1 MKKVM
6 CLLAIMFMIA
16 NTSAQTRVIAHRGF
30 WKTQGSAQNSIT
42 SLLKADSIG
51 CYGSEFDVWLTKDNG
66 LVVSHDGIIQGHK
79 VEESTLKELTGLW
92 LANGECVPSLKE
104 LLETAKR
111 KTSLKL
117 VLELKAHSKPEREI
131 KAVEEIVSM
140 IKKMGLEPRMIY
152 ITFSS
157 HALKE
162 LIRQAPTSTPVYY
175 LKGDLSPQQLK
186 ELGSAGPDYHFSEF
200 YRYTDWIES
209 CHALGLKV
217 NVWTV
222 NKKEEMQYFWDKVDF
237 ITTDEPLGLLK
248 DIMKVK

>member
-1 MKKVM
+1 M

-186 ELGSAGPDYHFSEF
+186 ELDRKS
-200 YRYTDWIES
+200 
-209 CHALGLKV
+209 V
-217 NVWTV
+217 V
-222 NKKEEMQYFWDKVDF
+222 
-237 ITTDEPLGLLK
+237 
-248 DIMKVK
+248 

>member
-186 ELGSAGPDYHFSEF
+186 ELGSAGPD
-200 YRYTDWIES
+200 
-209 CHALGLKV
+209 
-217 NVWTV
+217 
-222 NKKEEMQYFWDKVDF
+222 FWDKVDF

>member
-140 IKKMGLEPRMIY
+140 IKKMVKSAKRVTINAFLEAAM
-152 ITFSS
+152 
-157 HALKE
+157 A
-162 LIRQAPTSTPVYY
+162 
-175 LKGDLSPQQLK
+175 
-186 ELGSAGPDYHFSEF
+186 AGF
-200 YRYTDWIES
+200 
-209 CHALGLKV
+209 V
-217 NVWTV
+217 
-222 NKKEEMQYFWDKVDF
+222 
-237 ITTDEPLGLLK
+237 
-248 DIMKVK
+248 

>member
-1 MKKVM
+1 M
-6 CLLAIMFMIA
+6 CLLVIMFMIA

-162 LIRQAPTSTPVYY
+162 LIRQAPTSFS
-175 LKGDLSPQQLK
+175 DSLSYRSCSLDI
-186 ELGSAGPDYHFSEF
+186 PDFTLDISVSIASIVF
-200 YRYTDWIES
+200 FLAIIL
-209 CHALGLKV
+209 C
-217 NVWTV
+217 
-222 NKKEEMQYFWDKVDF
+222 
-237 ITTDEPLGLLK
+237 LLAY
-248 DIMKVK
+248 V

>member
-1 MKKVM
+1 M

-140 IKKMGLEPRMIY
+140 NKEDGTRTPDDIYHLFVSRIKGTDP
-152 ITFSS
+152 SGS
-157 HALKE
+157 HKHSCILSE
-162 LIRQAPTSTPVYY
+162 GTY
-175 LKGDLSPQQLK
+175 L
-186 ELGSAGPDYHFSEF
+186 H
-200 YRYTDWIES
+200 
-209 CHALGLKV
+209 
-217 NVWTV
+217 N
-222 NKKEEMQYFWDKVDF
+222 N
-237 ITTDEPLGLLK
+237 
-248 DIMKVK
+248 

>member
-1 MKKVM
+1 MVSEWRM
-6 CLLAIMFMIA
+6 R
-16 NTSAQTRVIAHRGF
+16 T
-30 WKTQGSAQNSIT
+30 
-42 SLLKADSIG
+42 LLK
-51 CYGSEFDVWLTKDNG
+51 
-66 LVVSHDGIIQGHK
+66 
-79 VEESTLKELTGLW
+79 
-92 LANGECVPSLKE
+92 
-104 LLETAKR
+104 TAKR

-222 NKKEEMQYFWDKVDF
+222 NKKEDMQYFWDKVDF

>member
-104 LLETAKR
+104 LLETAEV
-111 KTSLKL
+111 L
-117 VLELKAHSKPEREI
+117 VYDRLASCILSER
-131 KAVEEIVSM
+131 
-140 IKKMGLEPRMIY
+140 GLI
-152 ITFSS
+152 
-157 HALKE
+157 
-162 LIRQAPTSTPVYY
+162 ST
-175 LKGDLSPQQLK
+175 
-186 ELGSAGPDYHFSEF
+186 
-200 YRYTDWIES
+200 
-209 CHALGLKV
+209 
-217 NVWTV
+217 
-222 NKKEEMQYFWDKVDF
+222 
-237 ITTDEPLGLLK
+237 TTERIG
-248 DIMKVK
+248 

>member
-104 LLETAKR
+104 LLE
-111 KTSLKL
+111 
-117 VLELKAHSKPEREI
+117 PEREI

-200 YRYTDWIES
+200 YRYTEWIES

-222 NKKEEMQYFWDKVDF
+222 NKKEDMQYIWDKVDF

>member
-1 MKKVM
+1 M

-131 KAVEEIVSM
+131 KAVTRTPDDIYHLFVSR
-140 IKKMGLEPRMIY
+140 IKGTDPSGSHKHSCILSERGLI
-152 ITFSS
+152 
-157 HALKE
+157 
-162 LIRQAPTSTPVYY
+162 ST
-175 LKGDLSPQQLK
+175 
-186 ELGSAGPDYHFSEF
+186 
-200 YRYTDWIES
+200 
-209 CHALGLKV
+209 
-217 NVWTV
+217 
-222 NKKEEMQYFWDKVDF
+222 
-237 ITTDEPLGLLK
+237 TTERIG
-248 DIMKVK
+248 

>member
-104 LLETAKR
+104 LLKTAKR

-140 IKKMGLEPRMIY
+140 IKKMGLEPRMI
-152 ITFSS
+152 
-157 HALKE
+157 
-162 LIRQAPTSTPVYY
+162 YY

-222 NKKEEMQYFWDKVDF
+222 NKKEDMQYFWDKVDF

>member
-92 LANGECVPSLKE
+92 L
-104 LLETAKR
+104 
-111 KTSLKL
+111 
-117 VLELKAHSKPEREI
+117 LELKAHSKPEREI

-222 NKKEEMQYFWDKVDF
+222 NKKEDMQYFWDKVDF

>member
-117 VLELKAHSKPEREI
+117 VLELKAHSKPE
-131 KAVEEIVSM
+131 
-140 IKKMGLEPRMIY
+140 
-152 ITFSS
+152 
-157 HALKE
+157 

-222 NKKEEMQYFWDKVDF
+222 NKKEDMQYFWDKVDF